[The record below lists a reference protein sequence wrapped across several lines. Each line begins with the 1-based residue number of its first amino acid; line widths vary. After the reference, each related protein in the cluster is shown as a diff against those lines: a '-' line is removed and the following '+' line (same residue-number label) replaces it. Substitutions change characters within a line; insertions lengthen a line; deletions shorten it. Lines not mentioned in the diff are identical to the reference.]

1 VFIEVLDV
9 SLDIGTAVGFN
20 VKVKS
25 SIDVNNMLDSN
36 KKIRE
41 KICSLEEID
50 DDETDV
56 EIDINKSDISSDY
69 FSALSSQVRCLSRY
83 KNSSVY

>member
-1 VFIEVLDV
+1 LN
-9 SLDIGTAVGFN
+9 DIDDTEGIQQVDSELSDKTNRSYGFN

-41 KICSLEEID
+41 KICSVL
-50 DDETDV
+50 DV
-56 EIDINKSDISSDY
+56 SLDIGTAVFIEVLDVSLDIGTAV
-69 FSALSSQVRCLSRY
+69 FIEV
-83 KNSSVY
+83 